1 MGNDPKAD
9 IADKLAQL
17 RLSFRGKAEG
27 ELDQLSDVASRVT
40 GGDPG
45 QLLLHE
51 DVMSVYQLLHRL
63 AGSAGTFGYAALG
76 AQARRLEQ
84 CLKPLVE
91 NGSVDVGDKL
101 VVPPES
107 TQRVIDTLAEAG
119 RLRSLLDETLAPIT
133 HRKHD
138 PEQLD
143 DNVSLTASDINVVL
157 CGLSEGSQVFL
168 ESALSHYGF
177 SISRQELAALSISG
191 TTGVTL
197 VVTGEQALSEV
208 SAALDTNVGKENIP
222 RPTLI
227 CIGRRDDFRNRYALA
242 DAGADALITEPV
254 DATILAESVERLV
267 SEQRRTVSGKIL
279 ILDDDE
285 DLAGHYRAVLEG
297 AGFNVR
303 AISNPEMVLSE
314 LSEFSPDIMLLDV
327 RMGAYSGPTVA
338 KLVRF
343 DPEWVSLP
351 IIYLSSE
358 QDKQVQLDA
367 MAKGADEFL
376 TKPVSDSYLIRAAQI
391 RCYRARQLNEL
402 LIRDSLT
409 GLLKHSFIKQ
419 EVDKE
424 HARCKRLSHSSVV
437 AMLDL
442 DHFKQVNDQ
451 HGHRTGD
458 VVIKALASLLRR
470 RLRTTD
476 LIGRYGGEEFAVV
489 LPECS
494 TQEGQLVMTQICN
507 AFAELSFTNDGVSLS
522 VTLSV
527 GIAALNE
534 FENGSE
540 ALNAADQALYERKKA
555 GRNGVTIFQQG

>member
-1 MGNDPKAD
+1 MGKDPKAD

-27 ELDQLSDVASRVT
+27 ELDQLSEVAARVT
-40 GGDPG
+40 GGAQG
-45 QLLLHE
+45 QRLRRE
-51 DVMSVYQLLHRL
+51 DVMSAYQLLHRL
-63 AGSAGTFGYAALG
+63 AGSAGTFGYAVLG
-76 AQARRLEQ
+76 AEARRLEQ
-84 CLKPLVE
+84 RLKPLVE
-91 NGSVDVGDKL
+91 KYPVQADGDPE
-101 VVPPES
+101 VPGEETP
-107 TQRVIDTLAEAG
+107 QVIDTLTQAG
-119 RLRSLLDETLAPIT
+119 HLRSLLDETSVST
-133 HRKHD
+133 TRSTND
-138 PEQLD
+138 PEHLND
-143 DNVSLTASDINVVL
+143 HYSLTAADIQVVL

-168 ESALSHYGF
+168 EYALSNYGF
-177 SISRQELAALSISG
+177 SISRQAVSTLSLSG
-191 TTGVTL
+191 MSGVTL
-197 VVTGEQALSEV
+197 VVAGEDALSEV
-208 SAALDTNVGKENIP
+208 SAALDKKTGSASLLKP
-222 RPTLI
+222 PLI

-254 DATILAESVERLV
+254 DATVLTESIERLV
-267 SEQRRTVSGKIL
+267 SEQSRTVSGKIL

-303 AISNPEMVLSE
+303 AISNPETVLSE

-327 RMGAYSGPTVA
+327 RMGDYSGPTVA

-358 QDKQVQLDA
+358 QDKQVQLEA

-376 TKPVSDSYLIRAAQI
+376 TKPVSDSYLVRAAQI

-409 GLLKHSFIKQ
+409 GLLKHSYIKQ
-419 EVDKE
+419 EIDKE
-424 HARCKRLSHSSVV
+424 QARCKRLSQSSVV

-442 DHFKQVNDQ
+442 DHFKKVNDQ
-451 HGHRTGD
+451 YGHRMGD
-458 VVIKALASLLRR
+458 IVIKALASLLRQ
-470 RLRTTD
+470 RLRSTD
-476 LIGRYGGEEFAVV
+476 MIGRYGGEEFVVV

-494 TQEGQLVMTQICN
+494 IQEGRSVMTQICE
-507 AFAELSFTNDGVSLS
+507 AFSDLSFNNDGASLS

-527 GIAALNE
+527 GIAALDA
-534 FENGSE
+534 FESGSD
-540 ALNAADQALYERKKA
+540 ALNAADQALYERKKG
-555 GRNGVTIFQQG
+555 GRNGVTIFHQG

>member
-1 MGNDPKAD
+1 MGTDPKAD

-17 RLSFRGKAEG
+17 RLSFRGKAED
-27 ELDQLSDVASRVT
+27 ELDQLSEVAARVT
-40 GGDPG
+40 GGAQG
-45 QLLLHE
+45 QRLLRE
-51 DVMSVYQLLHRL
+51 DVMSAYQLLHRL

-76 AQARRLEQ
+76 AEARRLEQ
-84 CLKPLVE
+84 RLKPLVE
-91 NGSVDVGDKL
+91 KYPVQADSGPE
-101 VVPPES
+101 VPGEETPQVINAL
-107 TQRVIDTLAEAG
+107 TQAG
-119 RLRSLLDETLAPIT
+119 HLRSLLDETSVSAT
-133 HRKHD
+133 RSTKG
-138 PEQLD
+138 PEHLND
-143 DNVSLTASDINVVL
+143 HYSLTVADIQVVL

-168 ESALSHYGF
+168 EYTLSNYGF
-177 SISRQELAALSISG
+177 SVSRQAVSTLSLDG
-191 TTGVTL
+191 TPGVTL
-197 VVTGEQALSEV
+197 VVTGEDALSEV
-208 SAALDTNVGKENIP
+208 SAALDAKAGSKNSLKP
-222 RPTLI
+222 PLI
-227 CIGRRDDFRNRYALA
+227 CIGHRDDFRNRYALA

-254 DATILAESVERLV
+254 DATVLTESIERLV
-267 SEQRRTVSGKIL
+267 SEQSRTVSGKIL

-297 AGFNVR
+297 AGFNVH
-303 AISNPEMVLSE
+303 AISNPETVLSE

-327 RMGAYSGPTVA
+327 RMGDYSGPTVA

-358 QDKQVQLDA
+358 QDKQVQLEA

-376 TKPVSDSYLIRAAQI
+376 TKPVSDSYLVRAAQI

-409 GLLKHSFIKQ
+409 GLLKHSFIKH

-424 HARCKRLSHSSVV
+424 HARCRRQSRSSVV

-442 DHFKQVNDQ
+442 DHFKKVNDQ
-451 HGHRTGD
+451 HGHRVGD
-458 VVIKALASLLRR
+458 IVIKALANLLRQ
-470 RLRTTD
+470 RLRSTD
-476 LIGRYGGEEFAVV
+476 MIGRYGGEEFAVV
-489 LPECS
+489 LPEC
-494 TQEGQLVMTQICN
+494 TVQEGQSVLAQVCKT
-507 AFAELSFTNDGVSLS
+507 FSDLSFHNDGVSLS

-527 GIAALNE
+527 GIAALGS
-534 FENGSE
+534 FESGSD